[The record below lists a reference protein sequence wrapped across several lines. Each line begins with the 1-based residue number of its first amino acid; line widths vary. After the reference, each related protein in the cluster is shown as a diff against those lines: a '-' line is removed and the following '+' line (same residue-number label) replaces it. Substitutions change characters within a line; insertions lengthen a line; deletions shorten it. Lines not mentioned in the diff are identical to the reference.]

1 MIEANKTIIADVF
14 EAVIAVIYLEKGLD
28 VVKQLFNDLIVPY
41 IKHHDDFLKD
51 YKSLLQESVQ
61 TVKKSVTYKLID
73 ESGPAHH
80 KEFKVEV
87 IIDDLVYGVG
97 IGNSK
102 KEAEQNAA
110 KEAYQKRAK

>member
-1 MIEANKTIIADVF
+1 M
-14 EAVIAVIYLEKGLD
+14 
-28 VVKQLFNDLIVPY
+28 Y
-41 IKHHDDFLKD
+41 ID
-51 YKSLLQESVQ
+51 
-61 TVKKSVTYKLID
+61 KLID
-73 ESGPAHH
+73 ESGPAHN
-80 KEFKVEV
+80 KQFKVEV